1 MSVHLV
7 DFIHQCLSR
16 GKPAVLIKITSQ
28 QGSSPRS
35 AGTQMVVAADAQ
47 IHGTIGGGLLEARVI
62 ARAGQL
68 LGGVDAQ
75 CEKFDLGQAEVAG
88 MDMICG
94 GGVDILYDPLS
105 PTPDQ
110 AALFGRWRRMAAEGG
125 EGVFVT
131 VLRRQGSQI
140 TRADHALIES
150 DGHAHGELPLTATA
164 LVDLLSRGQAA
175 RTMATLE
182 LEDYLILLEPIRKP
196 MRAYVVGAGHVAQ
209 PTAHLAA
216 LVGFEV
222 VVLDDRDTFANHPR
236 FPDAHA
242 VGVLADFQRT
252 FEGWPVDRDTF
263 IVIVTRGHLHDKVV
277 LAEAL
282 KTDAAYIGMI
292 GSRRKRD
299 HIYQCL
305 RRQGFNASALDRV
318 HSPIGLD
325 IGAET
330 PAEIAVSIVAE
341 MIAARR
347 RLEK

>member
-1 MSVHLV
+1 
-7 DFIHQCLSR
+7 
-16 GKPAVLIKITSQ
+16 
-28 QGSSPRS
+28 
-35 AGTQMVVAADAQ
+35 MVVAADGQ

-68 LGGVDAQ
+68 LGGVEAQ
-75 CEKFDLGQAEVAG
+75 CEKFDLGQADVAG

-105 PTPDQ
+105 PSPDQ
-110 AALFGRWRRMAAEGG
+110 AALFGRWRQMAAEGG

-131 VLRRQGSQI
+131 VVRRQGSQI

-222 VVLDDRDTFANHPR
+222 VVLDDRDTFANHPVFR
-236 FPDAHA
+236 MPSPWAFWQTSSAPSRDGRSIATPSLSSLPA
-242 VGVLADFQRT
+242 ATSMTRWS
-252 FEGWPVDRDTF
+252 WP
-263 IVIVTRGHLHDKVV
+263 K
-277 LAEAL
+277 
-282 KTDAAYIGMI
+282 
-292 GSRRKRD
+292 
-299 HIYQCL
+299 
-305 RRQGFNASALDRV
+305 
-318 HSPIGLD
+318 P
-325 IGAET
+325 
-330 PAEIAVSIVAE
+330 
-341 MIAARR
+341 
-347 RLEK
+347 

>member
-1 MSVHLV
+1 
-7 DFIHQCLSR
+7 
-16 GKPAVLIKITSQ
+16 
-28 QGSSPRS
+28 
-35 AGTQMVVAADAQ
+35 
-47 IHGTIGGGLLEARVI
+47 LEARVI

-68 LGGVDAQ
+68 LGGVEAQ
-75 CEKFDLGQAEVAG
+75 CEKFDLGHSEVAG

-110 AALFGRWRRMAAEGG
+110 AALFGRWRQMAAEGG

-140 TRADHALIES
+140 TRTDHALIES
-150 DGHAHGELPLTATA
+150 DGRAHGELPLTATA
-164 LVDLLSRGQAA
+164 LADLVTHGQVDA

-196 MRAYVVGAGHVAQ
+196 KRAYVVGAGHVAQ